1 MTIRLNPSIHPCMEK
16 PYGSSLS
23 YPSVC
28 HAIFGPGFLY
38 SPRFKRYAFLSW
50 EPAGSSSRQSS
61 STTLWVLEYP
71 STWRSAS
78 VTDIHLNILAHLSC
92 WLFLYVL
99 PVFSTKHFFASASCD
114 AIVVEEFTYT
124 FLFHDSPDSQ
134 KWVLNRTANMA
145 ANTRRQLAC
154 RELTEKTLC
163 TDKLHFHC
171 NLYLCIEVAFVH
183 WQFTFVHRGNF
194 CALKQRLCTGY
205 FCGLG
210 KLLCTNK
217 FYFCTE
223 NNTAHWSVVFVY

>member
-1 MTIRLNPSIHPCMEK
+1 MAPVYHIHQCAMQYLDQDSCIHRALSGMPSFL
-16 PYGSSLS
+16 GSQRGQAPDKAPQ
-23 YPSVC
+23 PSFV
-28 HAIFGPGFLY
+28 
-38 SPRFKRYAFLSW
+38 
-50 EPAGSSSRQSS
+50 
-61 STTLWVLEYP
+61 VLEYP
-71 STWRSAS
+71 STWGSAS

-124 FLFHDSPDSQ
+124 FLFQDSPDSQ
-134 KWVLNRTANMA
+134 EWVLNRTANMA
-145 ANTRRQLAC
+145 ANTRKQLAY

-171 NLYLCIEVAFVH
+171 NLYLCTEVAFVH
-183 WQFTFVHRGNF
+183 WGNF

-210 KLLCTNK
+210 KLLCTDK
-217 FYFCTE
+217 FYSRTE
-223 NNTAHWSVVFVY
+223 NNTAHW